1 MSEVGDREHK
11 AQERVVKVFVEELGY
26 SYLGNWSDLD
36 DNADVEVDLLRDWLA
51 ARGVAPALIDK
62 SLRSLTATRTFSG
75 GKNLYTVNRETY
87 GLLRYGVNV
96 SPGHGQQKVN
106 VPLIDWSDPA
116 ANDFA
121 IAEEVAIEG
130 HFDKRPDIVLYVN
143 GIALG
148 VIELKRSTVSVAEG
162 IRQNLDN
169 QKKEFIRTF
178 FSTVQLL
185 IAGNDSEGVRYG
197 TVGTPERHWAT
208 WRDETA
214 IENPLDRGLHQL
226 CAPDRLLE
234 IVHDFIV
241 FDKGIKKICRHNQ
254 YFAVKAASRRIPG
267 GNGGIIW
274 HTQGSGK
281 SLTMVWLAKWIR
293 ETQKDARVVIV
304 TDRTE
309 LDEQIEGVF
318 LGVKEKI
325 YRATSGGDLVAKLN
339 EKTPWLLCS
348 LVHKFGGREDVAV
361 DNYIKELERQ
371 LPEHFSAKG
380 NVFVF
385 VDECHRTQSGKLHDA
400 MQKLLPE
407 ATFIGFTGTPLLRKD
422 KRTSLETWGSY
433 IHTYKFD
440 EAVRDR
446 VILDLRYEARD
457 IDQRL
462 TSPDKIDIWFESH
475 TASLTESAREQ
486 LKQRWGTLRKVLSSQ
501 SRLERIVADILFDME
516 TKDRLMS
523 GRGNALLVCGGIY
536 QACKTYELL
545 SQTHLRGKCAI
556 VTSYRPSP
564 ADIKSEET
572 GEGLTERIRK
582 YETYRKMLSEHFG
595 ESEDLAMRRVEEFET
610 QVKHSFVHDP
620 GQMRL
625 LIVVDKLLTGFDAPP
640 ATYLYVDK
648 QMSDHGLFQAVC
660 RVNRLAEVDKEYG
673 YIVDYKDLFNSLK
686 NAFADYTGAAFEG
699 FDAADVEGLLAD
711 RLEKAREQLVDQLET
726 VRALCEHVAH
736 PRSALDYMRFFG
748 AGDIES
754 GQSLRDAEPRR
765 LAFYK
770 AVASLIRAYA
780 AIAPEMEDAG
790 FSTAEAAS
798 IKAEVSHFESVRQ
811 EVKLAAGDYIDLKIY
826 EPAMRHLLDAY
837 IQADESQTV
846 AAFDEEGLVD
856 LLVEK
861 GLGALDSLPEGIRSS
876 DEAVSETIEN
886 NLRKVIV
893 EEQRVNPKYYET
905 MSELLDA
912 LIKERKHAALEYRAY
927 LTKLTEL
934 AKQVREPTSTNRYP
948 HGLESPGKRA
958 LYDNL
963 DEDDEVALALD
974 QVIHATRREGWRG
987 STMKERELRN
997 AITAALG
1004 GEAELA
1010 GHILD
1015 IAREHDEY

>member
-1 MSEVGDREHK
+1 MSGVGDRERK
-11 AQERVVKVFVEELGY
+11 AQERVVEVLTKELGY
-26 SYLGNWSDLD
+26 RYLGDWSDE
-36 DNADVEVDLLRDWLA
+36 DNANVEADLLRAWLS
-51 ARGVAPALIDK
+51 ARGVAPPLIEK
-62 SLRSLTATRTFSG
+62 ALRSLAAAGTFSG
-75 GKNLYTVNRETY
+75 GRSLYAVNRETY
-87 GLLRYGVNV
+87 NLLRYGVNV
-96 SPGHGQQKVN
+96 SPGKGQQKLN
-106 VPLIDWSDPA
+106 VPLINWDDPA

-121 IAEEVAIEG
+121 IAEEVAVEG

-148 VIELKRSTVSVAEG
+148 VIELKRSTISVAEG
-162 IRQNLDN
+162 VRQNLDN
-169 QKKEFIRTF
+169 QKKEFIRDF

-197 TVGTPERHWAT
+197 TVGTPERHWTA
-208 WRDETA
+208 WRDETE
-214 IENPLDRGLHQL
+214 IENPLDRSLHQL
-226 CAPDRLLE
+226 CATDRLLE

-241 FDKGIKKICRHNQ
+241 FDKGVKKICRHNQ
-254 YFAVKAASRRIPG
+254 YFAVKAAAERVPG
-267 GNGGIIW
+267 GEGGIIW

-293 ETQKDARVVIV
+293 ETQQDARVVIV

-325 YRATSGGDLVAKLN
+325 YRATSGSDLAAKLN
-339 EKTPWLLCS
+339 ETTPWLLCS
-348 LVHKFGGREDVAV
+348 LVHKFGGREDAAV
-361 DNYIKELERQ
+361 DTYIEELEWQ
-371 LPEHFSAKG
+371 LPEDFKAKG
-380 NVFVF
+380 NLFVF

-400 MQKLLPE
+400 MQRLLPD
-407 ATFIGFTGTPLLRKD
+407 AVFVGFTGTPLLRSD

-440 EAVRDR
+440 EAVRDG

-475 TASLTESAREQ
+475 TASLSEPAREQ
-486 LKQRWGTLRKVLSSQ
+486 LKRRWGTLRKVLSSQ
-501 SRLERIVADILFDME
+501 SRLERIAADVLFDME

-536 QACKTYELL
+536 QACKTFELL

-556 VTSYRPSP
+556 VTSYQPTP
-564 ADIKSEET
+564 ADIKGEET

-582 YETYRKMLSEHFG
+582 YEIYRKMLGEYFD

-610 QVKHSFVHDP
+610 KVKQTFVHDP

-640 ATYLYVDK
+640 ATYLYIDK

-660 RVNRLAEVDKEYG
+660 RVNRLAGPDKEYG

-686 NAFADYTGAAFEG
+686 DAFEDYTGGAFDG
-699 FDAADVEGLLAD
+699 FDAADVEGLLEN
-711 RLEKAREQLVDQLET
+711 RLEKAREQLESQLET
-726 VRALCEHVAH
+726 VRALCEPVAH

-748 AGDIES
+748 AGGAES
-754 GQSLRDAEPRR
+754 GQALQDAEPLR

-770 AVASLIRAYA
+770 EVASLIRAYA
-780 AIAPEMEDAG
+780 ALAAEMAEAG
-790 FSTAEAAS
+790 FSAEEAAS
-798 IKAEVSHFESVRQ
+798 IKAEVSHFESARQ
-811 EVKLAAGDYIDLKIY
+811 EVKLAAGDYIDLKVY

-837 IQADESQTV
+837 IQADESETV

-856 LLVEK
+856 LLVDK
-861 GLGALDSLPEGIRSS
+861 GLGAFDSLPEGIRSS
-876 DEAVSETIEN
+876 DEAVAETVEN

-893 EEQRVNPKYYET
+893 DEQPVNPKYYET

-912 LIKERKHAALEYRAY
+912 LIRERKQAALEYRTY
-927 LTKLTEL
+927 LTKLVEL
-934 AKQVREPTSTNRYP
+934 ARQVKEPASTDRYP
-948 HGLESPGKRA
+948 EGLDSPGKRA

-963 DEDDEVALALD
+963 GQDSERALLLDEM
-974 QVIHATRREGWRG
+974 IRATRRDGWRG
-987 STMKERELRN
+987 STMKERELKN
-997 AITAALG
+997 AIEAALDG
-1004 GEAELA
+1004 DAELA
-1010 GHILD
+1010 GVVLD
-1015 IAREHDEY
+1015 IAREQDEY